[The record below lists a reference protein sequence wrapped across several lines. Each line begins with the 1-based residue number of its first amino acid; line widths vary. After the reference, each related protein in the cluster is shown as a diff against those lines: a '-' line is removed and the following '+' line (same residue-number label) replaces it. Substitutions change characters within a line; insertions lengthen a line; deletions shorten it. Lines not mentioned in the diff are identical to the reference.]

1 MILAAVNAIFAIV
14 LTEEVVESVTS
25 RRLSF
30 VFIPIQN
37 STHADS
43 VAFTEPSKTYIIR
56 VRVCCFFV
64 VVTETMIYFVY

>member
-14 LTEEVVESVTS
+14 LTEEVVESVSS

-37 STHADS
+37 STHKDF
-43 VAFTEPSKTYIIR
+43 AFTEPSKTDIIR

-64 VVTETMIYFVY
+64 VVRETMIYFVY